1 MNKEEE
7 LAQAL
12 EWEQLDEIQDTY
24 KAMLKEVKRN
34 AIAAF
39 YTASSDKVRLAALKS
54 WDLACAAEWKEATSM
69 RRAAQLKKRTRQVR
83 EQDCKP
89 APIFKNGE
97 NNESRLQLQPM
108 RRMHD

>member
-1 MNKEEE
+1 MNCDTCNRMGAKAMIKEEE

-12 EWEQLDEIQDTY
+12 EWEQLDEIRDTY

-54 WDLACAAEWKEATSM
+54 WDLACDAEWKEATSM
-69 RRAAQLKKRTRQVR
+69 RRAA
-83 EQDCKP
+83 
-89 APIFKNGE
+89 
-97 NNESRLQLQPM
+97 
-108 RRMHD
+108 